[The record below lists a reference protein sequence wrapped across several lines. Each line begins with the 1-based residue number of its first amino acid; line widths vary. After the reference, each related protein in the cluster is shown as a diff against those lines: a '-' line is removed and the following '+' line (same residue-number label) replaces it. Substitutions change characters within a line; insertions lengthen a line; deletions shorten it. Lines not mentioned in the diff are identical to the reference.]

1 MIYDAIII
9 GGGVAGT
16 TAAYILAKG
25 GKNVLLLEKEKLPRY
40 KTCGG
45 GVISRV
51 SDILPYKI
59 DSVVEKKMYTADIF
73 DHVTNLSFHV
83 KRSEPIINM
92 TMRDRLDYFMLGKA
106 SEENASYKNEIAV
119 TDINQNGV
127 YVEVI
132 TGKEKYYTRFVI
144 AADGATGITVRKLG
158 TQKNYKKIPALEH
171 EVYVDENQFKKH
183 SKTARFDFGFVPGGY
198 AWVFPKKEHLS
209 IGLLTMNGSGKS
221 LQKYLNEYINMLGI
235 KDIKDEKKHGY
246 YIPFLKKK
254 EFTNGRILLVGDAA
268 GLTDP
273 ITGEGISYAM
283 ESGRYAAEAIIK
295 GGDKEDNVIK
305 SYKRNVKIIVT
316 ELKYARILAFFIYTS
331 PKLRSF
337 VFKRYGKKLSEL
349 MTDVIS
355 GRKKYRKLLRDP
367 LNYLKLFKP
376 AKVLQ

>member
-16 TAAYILAKG
+16 SAAYCLARG

-45 GVISRV
+45 GVISRI
-51 SDILPYKI
+51 SGILPYKI
-59 DSVVEKKMYTADIF
+59 DPVVEKKIYGADIF
-73 DHVTNLSFHV
+73 DHVNNLSFHV
-83 KRSEPIINM
+83 KRAEPIINM
-92 TMRDRLDYFMLGKA
+92 TMRDKLDYYMLSKA
-106 SEENASYKNEIAV
+106 TEENAIYENEIAV
-119 TDINQNGV
+119 TDINQNGG

-132 TGKEKYYTRFVI
+132 TEKEKYNTRFVI

-171 EVYVDENQFKKH
+171 EIYVDKSQFEKY
-183 SKTARFDFGFVPGGY
+183 SKTARFDFGFVPVGY

-209 IGLLTMNGSGKS
+209 IGLLNMNGSGKS
-221 LQKYLNEYINMLGI
+221 LQKYLIEYINILGI

-268 GLTDP
+268 GFTDP
-273 ITGEGISYAM
+273 ITAEGISYAI

-295 GGDKEDNVIK
+295 GGDDEESVIK
-305 SYKRNVKIIVT
+305 SYEQNVKKIVT

-331 PKLRSF
+331 PTLRSF

-349 MTDVIS
+349 MTDVIT
-355 GRKKYRKLLRDP
+355 GKKKYSKLLRNP

-376 AKVLQ
+376 VK